1 LKTLIITPACNEEE
15 HLEPLIHSMI
25 KQSILPEQW
34 IIVDDGSL
42 DNTSDIIKKFS
53 IQNPW
58 IKYLRKEKKSGRSPG
73 KSVMEAFYH
82 GYNNK
87 DLFDYDIVMKLD
99 ADLVLPANYLESIIQ
114 CFNEN
119 PKVGI
124 CGGVCVLHNGDDYI
138 VEGLTNLDHIRGA
151 IKAYRKS
158 CFSSISGLLKVMGWD
173 TVDEHHARFNGWEV
187 CVLKNIQVIH
197 QRATNQEYGLTKA
210 AFKNGK
216 MLYSIRMDL
225 VLLLLNCLKRS
236 FTTPYLILGLY
247 MLWGY
252 CIASWNSHDRIVSK
266 ELGVFIRKYRYKK
279 LFEKFF

>member
-1 LKTLIITPACNEEE
+1 MKTLIITPACNEEE

-25 KQSILPEQW
+25 KQSTLPEQW

-82 GYNNK
+82 GYNHK

-114 CFNEN
+114 CFNDN

-124 CGGVCVLHNGDDYI
+124 CGGVCVLHNGDDYV
-138 VEGLTNLDHIRGA
+138 VEGVTNLDHIRGA
-151 IKAYRKS
+151 IKAYRKA
-158 CFSSISGLLKVMGWD
+158 CFSSISGLVKVMGWD
-173 TVDEHHARFNGWEV
+173 TVDEHHVRFNGWEV

-236 FTTPYLILGLY
+236 CKKPYLILGLY

-252 CIASWNSHDRIVSK
+252 CMASWNRRDRIVSK
-266 ELGVFIRKYRYKK
+266 ELGIFIRKYRYKK